1 VSEDESAVGF
11 LSPAASNRW
20 IFSTVSRP
28 ISISSVPPP
37 PPIHRHYLP
46 QISSPME
53 FLSCRSELDSNEY
66 VVIGNARGKAIRQN
80 ATLAKSL
87 FRPNKG
93 AGLDL
98 ILMSSKK
105 KSELRVVI
113 RQAYVRDNSED
124 GSGFKRAL
132 RQSM

>member
-1 VSEDESAVGF
+1 MIV
-11 LSPAASNRW
+11 
-20 IFSTVSRP
+20 
-28 ISISSVPPP
+28 
-37 PPIHRHYLP
+37 
-46 QISSPME
+46 
-53 FLSCRSELDSNEY
+53 
-66 VVIGNARGKAIRQN
+66 NARGGAIRQN
-80 ATLAKSL
+80 AALAKSL
-87 FRPNKG
+87 FRRNDG